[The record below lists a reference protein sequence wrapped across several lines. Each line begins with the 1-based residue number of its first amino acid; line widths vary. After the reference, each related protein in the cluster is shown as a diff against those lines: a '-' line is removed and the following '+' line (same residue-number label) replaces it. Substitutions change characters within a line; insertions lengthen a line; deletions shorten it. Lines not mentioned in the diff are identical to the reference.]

1 MKPVGF
7 VSSAT
12 TPKFNFLMQTT
23 VEKPL
28 SPAKSRSKILSRIVF
43 LATGICL
50 GAGMMR
56 WHDATET
63 KEPSVLAAYGQKQHS
78 GPWGELYATPFT
90 ISAPEELLPLRR
102 LEEGGTRWLFPN
114 MQHSEVE
121 RVLEN
126 TGLPA
131 SLVAELTEPGVL
143 NQTPEGLEMQP
154 AAKTLLALPAGP
166 RKKLYQAV
174 LEHPQNRGQII
185 FIHKDTLGDRF
196 GRSHN
201 GEHTLMLFKQLCCE
215 HGDYLVFSG
224 LSAIL
229 GQLPTYEEKR
239 DFMRGL
245 TSQRT
250 LTLRVNIK
258 PGEDTSDL
266 ANYWGKGMKG
276 TDLRTIFESIAA
288 TPTGGMLGIINMLPP
303 LPSSQ
308 MFLYPMPDN
317 PLNGPAPVR
326 DCHWTSFNFFS
337 DVADQQLSR
346 PDYFMQKL
354 KDEYI
359 PAAGDPRY
367 GDIALFSKPS
377 GTVVHSAV
385 YIADDVF
392 YTKNGATFTY
402 PWMLETLPDLMKQ
415 YSFQVEPG
423 EKLVVSYFRSKNL

>member
-1 MKPVGF
+1 
-7 VSSAT
+7 
-12 TPKFNFLMQTT
+12 MQTT
-23 VEKPL
+23 DTRPSYFSHSFRKAAP
-28 SPAKSRSKILSRIVF
+28 RISF
-43 LATGICL
+43 LAAGILL
-50 GAGMMR
+50 GLGLMK
-56 WHDATET
+56 WHDSAD
-63 KEPSVLAAYGQKQHS
+63 KEEHGVLASYGQRRKS
-78 GPWGELYATPFT
+78 GPWGEIFSTPFA
-90 ISAPEELLPLRR
+90 ISAPEELLPLRK
-102 LEEGGTRWLFPN
+102 LEESGTQWLFPN
-114 MQHSEVE
+114 LHQSEVE
-121 RVLEN
+121 RLLEG

-143 NQTPEGLEMQP
+143 QQTPEGMEMRP
-154 AAKTLLALPAGP
+154 TAKTLMALPGEA

-174 LEHPQNRGQII
+174 MEHPQNRGQII

-229 GQLPTYEEKR
+229 EQLPTYDEKR

-250 LTLRVNIK
+250 LTLGLHIR
-258 PGEDTSDL
+258 PGEDAAAL
-266 ANYWGKGMKG
+266 ANYWGKGLKG
-276 TDLRTIFESIAA
+276 TDVRTIFESIAA
-288 TPTGGMLGIINMLPP
+288 TPTGGTLGVITLLPP

-308 MFLYPMPDN
+308 MFLYPTPDN

-337 DVADQQLSR
+337 DVADQKLSN
-346 PDYFMQKL
+346 PGYFMQKL
-354 KDEYI
+354 KEEYM
-359 PAAGDPRY
+359 PAPGDPRY
-367 GDIALFSKPS
+367 GDIALFCKPS
-377 GTVVHSAV
+377 GAVVHSAV
-385 YIADDVF
+385 YIADDIF

-402 PWMLETLPDLMKQ
+402 PWMLETLPDLLKQ